1 MDQTCNLYQIHK
13 FFSLLPSKVK
23 MTKNGIL
30 CETENTTVYL
40 DPKKTDL
47 DGINFVSHAHS
58 DHLPSKNGGTI
69 LSSIETNEI
78 SELRGFTMKNH
89 IESLDGFSLID
100 SGHVLGS
107 KGLLFDDIFYTGDIC
122 TRERGFLKAC
132 KDSKM

>member
-1 MDQTCNLYQIHK
+1 
-13 FFSLLPSKVK
+13 

-30 CETENTTVYL
+30 CETETGNVFL

-47 DGINFVSHAHS
+47 DGVNFVSHAHS

-78 SELRGFTMKNH
+78 SGIRGFTMENH

-107 KGLLFDDIFYTGDIC
+107 ADSQNTHLLIHFTSIWYRILGWNNVMVVTVGI
-122 TRERGFLKAC
+122 
-132 KDSKM
+132 

>member
-1 MDQTCNLYQIHK
+1 
-13 FFSLLPSKVK
+13 

-30 CETENTTVYL
+30 CETENATVYL

-78 SELRGFTMKNH
+78 SEL
-89 IESLDGFSLID
+89 
-100 SGHVLGS
+100 
-107 KGLLFDDIFYTGDIC
+107 LFVDELF
-122 TRERGFLKAC
+122 
-132 KDSKM
+132 